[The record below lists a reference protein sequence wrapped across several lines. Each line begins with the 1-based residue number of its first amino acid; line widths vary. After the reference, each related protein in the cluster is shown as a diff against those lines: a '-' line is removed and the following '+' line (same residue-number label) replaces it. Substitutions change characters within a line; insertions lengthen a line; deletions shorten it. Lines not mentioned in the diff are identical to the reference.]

1 MRTLLI
7 ALSLLSLPA
16 GADAQTAPS
25 QSAPVQ
31 AASTPA
37 TAKSTLA
44 FARAPRAEGAIVI
57 TIAHDGEP
65 ELTHALGADAHVWQS
80 PLPADWRRITCVGEQ
95 AVCLP
100 LDRGASSEALVRL
113 TAYPRAT
120 LTASWPAAVAGQTVR
135 VMINRQTA
143 AGDSAFG
150 PTRGQWQVLARPD
163 GRFALDVPQ
172 GTLDIRL
179 LANGCAAVYRF
190 DVKAGANTALGP
202 LPCVPGGSFAARVRD
217 SQSGDTVPSCV
228 ATVRPSGALVATEST
243 RRFAQMVAQS
253 ATCNAFGFFQVTGL
267 PQGRYQ
273 VTTESGTHA
282 PNMAEV
288 DVPADTETSAD
299 LWLTPF
305 RALTV
310 RLSPPVAP
318 DGRPWTLRLRP
329 TDVFADPTQG
339 WARAVI
345 APSGEVR
352 FSRVTPDDHEV
363 EIFTQDEQ
371 QVTAMI
377 TSLPAG
383 DAPLEIA
390 IPLVR
395 VVGRVMQG
403 TRPASRASVELRDR
417 HNQQQFTTDD
427 DGRFSGWIRRPADDE
442 IRFLSAF
449 VSPAGTRI
457 RTAPRLAP
465 RFIDEQTM
473 EVELSMGWA
482 RMIVRVMN
490 SAGLP
495 VDQVRVN
502 IAGAPTTS
510 TPSASAPL
518 AASGAVTDASG
529 IAVFEGLEAG
539 RYHVY
544 GTHRTG
550 SVQTTTVD
558 VQADGDSA
566 VSLELTST
574 RRHVFE
580 VISAQGLPH
589 ADTAVA
595 IKSDTVM
602 TGSRGRTD
610 GLGQVLLDV
619 AEASRRSVLTVW
631 ADSQMLWSGCVPI
644 NGPERTRIILPPPST
659 GLLRLVRGR
668 EGAGNLFIIGD
679 RGAVFR
685 TADLV
690 SWSRTKVND
699 LADTSVY
706 EIPGIAVGR
715 YRVLQYENLDPT
727 PLVQAACAGAISFDD
742 PSAGTLTPGG
752 VLELKW
758 PAPK

>member
-1 MRTLLI
+1 MYAVLI
-7 ALSLLSLPA
+7 ALSLLPLTT
-16 GADAQTAPS
+16 GADAQMVPS

-31 AASTPA
+31 AASVPA
-37 TAKSTLA
+37 TAESTLA

-57 TIAHDGEP
+57 TIVRGDGP
-65 ELTHALGADAHVWQS
+65 DLTQALAPNAPGWQG
-80 PLPADWRRITCVGEQ
+80 PLPADWVRITCLGER
-95 AVCLP
+95 AVCLSI
-100 LDRGASSEALVRL
+100 DRGATDEALVRL

-120 LTASWPAAVAGQTVR
+120 LTATWPATVAGQAVR
-135 VMINRQTA
+135 VMVSRQTE

-150 PTRGQWQVLARPD
+150 PTRGQWSVPTRAD
-163 GRFALDVPQ
+163 GRFSLDVPQ

-179 LANGCAAVYRF
+179 VASGCAAVYRF
-190 DVKAGANTALGP
+190 DVKAGATTALGP
-202 LPCVPGGSFAARVRD
+202 LPCVPGGSIAARVRD
-217 SQSGDTVPSCV
+217 SQSGDTVASCV

-273 VTTESGTHA
+273 VTTETGAHA
-282 PNMAEV
+282 PNVTEV
-288 DVPADTETSAD
+288 DVPTDTETSAD

-305 RALTV
+305 RSLTV
-310 RLSPPVAP
+310 RVSPPVAP
-318 DGRPWTLRLRP
+318 DGLPWTLRLRP

-339 WARAVI
+339 WARATVG
-345 APSGEVR
+345 PSGEVR
-352 FSRVTPDDHEV
+352 FTRVTPADHEV
-363 EIFTQDEQ
+363 EVFTQDEQ
-371 QVTAMI
+371 QVTAML
-377 TSLPAG
+377 TPLPAG
-383 DAPLEIA
+383 DAALVVA

-395 VVGRVMQG
+395 VIGRVMQG
-403 TRPASRASVELRDR
+403 TRPAGGASVELSDR
-417 HNQQQFTTDD
+417 HNQQHFTTDD

-442 IRFLSAF
+442 MRFLSAF

-457 RTAPRLAP
+457 RTAPPVAT
-465 RFIDEQTM
+465 RFIDEQTL

-482 RMIVRVMN
+482 RMFVRVMN

-510 TPSASAPL
+510 SPSPGAPL
-518 AASGAVTDASG
+518 TASGAVTDATG
-529 IAVFEGLEAG
+529 TAVFEGLEGG
-539 RYHVY
+539 RYYVY
-544 GTHRTG
+544 GTHHTG
-550 SVQTTTVD
+550 SVKTTTVD
-558 VQADGDSA
+558 VPAEGESA
-566 VSLELTST
+566 LSLELTST
-574 RRHVFE
+574 SRHAFE
-580 VISAQGLPH
+580 VVSDQGVPQ

-610 GLGQVLLDV
+610 GLGQVLLDI

-644 NGPERTRIILPPPST
+644 NERDRTRIILPPPST

-668 EGAGNLFIIGD
+668 EGAGNLFVVGD
-679 RGAVFR
+679 RGGVFR

-690 SWSRTKVND
+690 AWRRTKVND
-699 LADTSVY
+699 LADASVY
-706 EIPGIAVGR
+706 EIPGLAVGR
-715 YRVLQYENLDPT
+715 YRVLQYDSLDPT

-752 VLELKW
+752 VLELRW
-758 PAPK
+758 PTPK